1 MGENVLKFERQF
13 ANYFESKFSVMV
25 NSGSSA
31 NLLIV
36 AALTL
41 LKKYNFKEG
50 DEVLV
55 PH

>member
-1 MGENVLKFERQF
+1 MGEKVENFEKRF
-13 ANYFESKFSVMV
+13 AEHFGTKYAIMV

-41 LKKYNFKEG
+41 L
-50 DEVLV
+50 
-55 PH
+55 